1 MFHLCLLLP
10 YLFPPLIVYLQ
21 KQNKRIVSVCTA
33 AGQTCDPCPSQFLNM
48 ELIQQIDECL
58 QLLLLACQLNHDR
71 IKCHIHN
78 SRAEY
83 IRNGN
88 DLLTLLCC
96 DAYLDQNQLPAD
108 RLIQRQHLDIHHIH
122 QLGQLL
128 FQLGA
133 ALVGVLDIINEHGI
147 ALSFDQVGISNG
159 KTGLPVFIAMRDI
172 AETCDT
178 FEKAENY
185 IRNMPEGMPF
195 CIGVSDAKNGT
206 MAVFEREFNDSKVFK
221 RLPVNGILTAPTN
234 NALWR
239 NVPILRYLKDELGI
253 DGCFENDANCGA
265 LAEWY
270 FGAGRGCTDF
280 IYLTMS
286 TGIGG
291 GIIAAGR
298 LVRGNGTTLSA
309 GELGH
314 ICVELNGRQ
323 CNCGMKG
330 CYEAYAGGRAL
341 AQRMQEELRDKP
353 DSMIMQLVGGDVEKI
368 DMVPFEKAV
377 RAGDPYAVALWD
389 EMSLRNAQAFGM
401 YINIFNP
408 QRLVLGTLA
417 WAVGDLYTDP
427 IRKYLP
433 RFCWAAPLAACE
445 IVPSELR
452 RDIGYYAGVAAA
464 LNYLKEQGR

>member
-1 MFHLCLLLP
+1 MAQQKIVLGFDIGGTKIGIGLGTGDGKLLGRGRIENVNTRPEDVLP
-10 YLFPPLIVYLQ
+10 EMVRVARKLVEEAGLKMADL
-21 KQNKRIVSVCTA
+21 A
-33 AGQTCDPCPSQFLNM
+33 AFGISAPF
-48 ELIQQIDECL
+48 
-58 QLLLLACQLNHDR
+58 
-71 IKCHIHN
+71 
-78 SRAEY
+78 
-83 IRNGN
+83 
-88 DLLTLLCC
+88 
-96 DAYLDQNQLPAD
+96 PAD
-108 RLIQRQHLDIHHIH
+108 
-122 QLGQLL
+122 
-128 FQLGA
+128 
-133 ALVGVLDIINEHGI
+133 
-147 ALSFDQVGISNG
+147 
-159 KTGLPVFIAMRDI
+159 
-172 AETCDT
+172 
-178 FEKAENY
+178 
-185 IRNMPEGMPF
+185 
-195 CIGVSDAKNGT
+195 
-206 MAVFEREFNDSKVFK
+206 
-221 RLPVNGILTAPTN
+221 PVNGILTAPTN

-265 LAEWY
+265 LAEWF

-314 ICVELNGRQ
+314 ICIELDGRQ

-353 DSMIMQLVGGDVEKI
+353 ESMIMQLVGGDVEKI

-464 LNYLKEQGR
+464 FNYLKEQGR